1 MVYTSKLTLT
11 LSQMENITMTTSTQF
26 VEQLQKDNEALFTAS
41 KMNVKAYFESKDN
54 SMEALV
60 EHFTGRMVN
69 ERMNMVEISAQVAN
83 MPADADPVELQN
95 LSKQAMDEAIHFRMV
110 KECIEKITGE
120 ELDVADAM
128 AKEAAKPQAKGAD
141 LLDAYEASNDPA
153 ALAVY
158 QIVAEGRAAA
168 VWSQM
173 AETIED
179 EFIARSYAKIAKDEG
194 FHSTIGAMKLE
205 SIATTPEV
213 QAHVTKI
220 VDGMRKDLFEVSCA
234 NTVEAAGSRELV
246 NEAYGW

>member
-1 MVYTSKLTLT
+1 MVHTSELT

-26 VEQLQKDNEALFTAS
+26 VAQLQKDNEALFEAS

-69 ERMNMVEISAQVAN
+69 ERMNMVEISNQVAN
-83 MPADADPVELQN
+83 MPADADPIELQN

-120 ELDVADAM
+120 ELDVAKAM
-128 AKEAAKPQAKGAD
+128 ADEAAKPTAKGAD
-141 LLDAYEASNDPA
+141 LLEAYEASSDAA

-158 QIVAEGRAAA
+158 QMVAEGRAAA

-173 AETIED
+173 AESIED
-179 EFIARSYAKIAKDEG
+179 SFIAKSYAKIAKDEG
-194 FHSTIGAMKLE
+194 FHSTIGEMKLE

-213 QAHVTKI
+213 QAHVLNI
-220 VDGMRKDLFEVSCA
+220 VDGMRKDLFDVSCA
-234 NTVEAAGSRELV
+234 NTTTAAGSKELV
-246 NEAYGW
+246 AEAYGW

>member
-1 MVYTSKLTLT
+1 MVHTSELT

-26 VEQLQKDNEALFTAS
+26 VAQLRKDNEALFEAS

-69 ERMNMVEISAQVAN
+69 ERMNMVEISRQVAN
-83 MPADADPVELQN
+83 MPADADPIELQN

-120 ELDVADAM
+120 ELDVAKAM
-128 AKEAAKPQAKGAD
+128 ADEAAKPTAKGAD
-141 LLDAYEASNDPA
+141 LLEAYEASSDAA

-158 QIVAEGRAAA
+158 QMVAEGRAAA

-173 AETIED
+173 AESIED
-179 EFIARSYAKIAKDEG
+179 SFIAKSYAKIAKDEG
-194 FHSTIGAMKLE
+194 FHSTIGEMKLE
-205 SIATTPEV
+205 AIATTPEV
-213 QAHVTKI
+213 QAHVLNI
-220 VDGMRKDLFEVSCA
+220 VDGMRKDLFDVSCA
-234 NTVEAAGSRELV
+234 NTTTAAGSKELV
-246 NEAYGW
+246 AEAYGW

>member
-1 MVYTSKLTLT
+1 
-11 LSQMENITMTTSTQF
+11 MTTSTEF
-26 VEQLQKDNEALFTAS
+26 VAQLQKDNEALFTAS

-141 LLDAYEASNDPA
+141 LLDAYEAAEDPA

-179 EFIARSYAKIAKDEG
+179 SFIAKSYAKIAKDEG

-220 VDGMRKDLFEVSCA
+220 VDGMRKDLFEVSCE
-234 NTVEAAGSRELV
+234 NTVEASGSRELV

>member
-1 MVYTSKLTLT
+1 
-11 LSQMENITMTTSTQF
+11 MTTSTQF
-26 VEQLQKDNEALFTAS
+26 VEQLQKDNEALFNAS

-179 EFIARSYAKIAKDEG
+179 EFISRSYAKIAKDEG

-205 SIATTPEV
+205 KIATTPEV

-234 NTVEAAGSRELV
+234 NTTEAAGSRELV